1 MSFRIIKLLSRNLQ
15 PVFTA
20 RKSSFTNNFTKRQIL
35 EKSAFSIFPTSEY
48 IPQIPNFLCENS
60 IRKWSVAC
68 VAGAERGRGLKN
80 REFSFRFPAFYW
92 DGSAHALFPRQ
103 IVVDPLAEISFRATG
118 ISSACLL
125 IQTRQKFYKDTRHEP
140 SQHDKA
146 GKPG

>member
-1 MSFRIIKLLSRNLQ
+1 MSFRIIELLSRNSQ

-20 RKSSFTNNFTKRQIL
+20 RKPSFTNNFTKRQIL
-35 EKSAFSIFPTSEY
+35 GNSVFSIFPTSEASR
-48 IPQIPNFLCENS
+48 NFPGENS
-60 IRKWSVAC
+60 IRKWSVSC
-68 VAGAERGRGLKN
+68 VAGVETGRGLKN
-80 REFSFRFPAFYW
+80 RVFTFRFPALYR

-140 SQHDKA
+140 SQNDKA